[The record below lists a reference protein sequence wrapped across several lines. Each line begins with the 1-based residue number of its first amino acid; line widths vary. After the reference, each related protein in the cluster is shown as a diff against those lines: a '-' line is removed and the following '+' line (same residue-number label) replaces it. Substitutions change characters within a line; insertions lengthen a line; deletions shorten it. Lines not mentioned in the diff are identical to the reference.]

1 MNSDEIDR
9 FLRRRLRDFDGVFS
23 VDNMPKDPHLL
34 VCNTD
39 PSDKPG
45 RHWIAIY
52 IENGRGDFSTRLD
65 VDLMLILHV
74 I

>member
-9 FLRRRLRDFDGVFS
+9 FLRARLCDFDGVFS
-23 VDNMPKDPHLL
+23 VDNLPEDRRLL

-39 PSDKPG
+39 PSDKLS

-52 IENGRGDFSTRLD
+52 IGDDRGDFSIRLD
-65 VDLMLILHV
+65 IDLMLNSNV

>member
-9 FLRRRLRDFDGVFS
+9 FLRARVRDFDGVFS
-23 VDNMPKDPHLL
+23 VDSLPNDQHLL
-34 VCNTD
+34 VFNTD

-52 IENGRGDFSTRLD
+52 IEDGCGEFFHSFGHQPNIDFER
-65 VDLMLILHV
+65 
-74 I
+74 

>member
-9 FLRRRLRDFDGVFS
+9 FLRTRLRDFDGVFS
-23 VDNMPKDPHLL
+23 IDHLPDNPRLL

-52 IENGRGDFSTRLD
+52 VGDDGR
-65 VDLMLILHV
+65 
-74 I
+74 